1 MQAGTLGVI
10 TDLDLC
16 IGQRAQLLDG
26 FYVRSA
32 HIRGGD
38 DAQLT
43 AALRKLPQLVHDEA

>member
-1 MQAGTLGVI
+1 MEPGTLGVV

-38 DAQLT
+38 DAQFA
-43 AALRKLPQLVHDEA
+43 AALCKLPQLVHDEA